1 MQRESGRKRHENSK
15 FVLNPVLQRIA
26 KNVRIWYDIVVG
38 QKARGLRRTMRRG
51 RKEHIMAETYT
62 VRKKG
67 SAGKIAGF
75 AVAAAAALVVLLS
88 ATASVPAGHTGVI
101 VTLGK
106 VSEKTLSEGFHFKVP
121 FVQEVINVSNQIQ
134 VYEIEAPAVS
144 RDLQTVS
151 STIAV
156 NYRIQSAKS
165 ANIYQNIGNDYQAVV
180 LTPAVQESVKSITAR
195 YTAEEL
201 ITERTAVGEQIK
213 DQLSSKVEE
222 YGVQVEKFNIV
233 NFDFSSEF
241 NAAIEQKQVAEQN
254 LLKTRTEQE
263 QAKVIANTEAE
274 KKVIAANAEAEAILA
289 KAKAQADANQL
300 LNDSLTGLVL
310 QNKMLEKWDG
320 QVPKVSGSDS
330 SLLLD
335 IGDAVKAA
343 SGSQSTD

>member
-1 MQRESGRKRHENSK
+1 
-15 FVLNPVLQRIA
+15 
-26 KNVRIWYDIVVG
+26 
-38 QKARGLRRTMRRG
+38 
-51 RKEHIMAETYT
+51 MAETYT
-62 VRKKG
+62 LRKKG
-67 SAGKIAGF
+67 AAGKVAAGIA
-75 AVAAAAALVVLLS
+75 AAAAALVILLS
-88 ATASVPAGHTGVI
+88 ATATVPAGHTGVI

-121 FVQEVINVSNQIQ
+121 FIQDVINVSNQIQ

-165 ANIYQNIGNDYQAVV
+165 ANIYQNIGSDYQAVV

-274 KKVIAANAEAEAILA
+274 KKVIAAKAEAEAILA
-289 KAKAQADANQL
+289 KAQAQADANQL

-335 IGDAVKAA
+335 LSDAVKGA
-343 SGSQSTD
+343 SAGQGGSSRNSPSAE